1 MAMYKTG
8 FLSDKRYLLHQPGT
22 FHPEIP
28 ERLVE
33 IYRGIED
40 AALLP
45 FLTPIEARRTD
56 LKWVEAAHDK
66 ALIDR
71 FQAACAAGQEIFDDA
86 DNQICK
92 ETFETAMLAVGGV
105 IDATRMVM
113 AGEIDNAFCAVR
125 PPGHH
130 AERSRAMGFCYF
142 NNIAI
147 AAKYLQIEWHIEKIG
162 IIDFDVHHGNGT
174 QQIFEEDPGVFYY
187 SIHEHPSFAY
197 PGTGEESEQGKGR
210 GLGFTKNSPVLPGQG
225 DREYTRLITSNLLPA
240 FEEYQP
246 EVILVS
252 TGFDGHSKDNL
263 AGIRLSTEWFSWM
276 MREIVQMA
284 QRYAHGRLISVLE
297 GGYALE
303 RLPELAKNHVEIL
316 LDRFSQ

>member
-1 MAMYKTG
+1 MYKTG
-8 FLSDKRYLLHQPGT
+8 FLFDKRYLLHQPGG

-28 ERLVE
+28 ERLE
-33 IYRGIED
+33 AIYRGIED

-45 FLTPIEARRTD
+45 FLTPIEAHRADR
-56 LKWVEAAHDK
+56 KWVETVHDR

-71 FQAACAAGQEIFDDA
+71 FQAACRTEQEILDCA
-86 DNQICK
+86 DNQMCT

-113 AGEIDNAFCAVR
+113 EGRIDNAFCAVR

-147 AAKYLQIEWHIEKIG
+147 AAKYLQIEWHIDRIG

-174 QQIFEEDPGVFYY
+174 QQVFEEDPTVFYY

-197 PGTGEESEQGKGR
+197 PGTGRESEHGKGK

-225 DREYTRLITSNLLPA
+225 DMEYTRLIKSDLLPA

-246 EVILVS
+246 GVILVS
-252 TGFDGHSKDNL
+252 TGFDAHSGDNL

-276 MREIVQMA
+276 MKQIVRMA
-284 QRYAHGRLISVLE
+284 RQYAAGRVISILE

-303 RLPELAKNHVEIL
+303 YLPELAKNHVEIL
-316 LDRFSQ
+316 LGRSV